1 MEEKWHELREIEAQ
15 RSDIIIKLKRIEEKQ
30 STVSVDVYTKVKK
43 DYEDKLKQINEEMA
57 QHVDLIKNELASLK
71 QEEEK
76 VMQKEKEIK
85 FKMEESSLRYSI
97 GEYDEE
103 SFKKMR
109 DENNKD
115 MEVIESELQKL
126 RERRKWLEDFV
137 ELKSIEETIDEDI
150 EGAIEGIIKP
160 ATETVT
166 PEKPEEEV
174 KTKEEIEIE
183 EHILEEEV
191 PEEVAKL
198 DELLVEEEAATPGT
212 SEEQGLTPEPTEE
225 PPKEK
230 EEVGEKVPCPKCGH
244 MNSPDSWYCEKCG
257 AEILDSQQSL

>member
-15 RSDIIIKLKRIEEKQ
+15 RSDIITKLKRIEEKK
-30 STVSVDVYTKVKK
+30 STVSVDVYTKVRK
-43 DYEDKLKQINEEMA
+43 DYEDKLKQIDGEMA

-76 VMQKEKEIK
+76 VKQKEKEIK

-109 DENNKD
+109 DEDDED
-115 MEVIESELQKL
+115 MKAIQSELHKL
-126 RERRKWLEDFV
+126 HERKKWLEDFI
-137 ELKSIEETIDEDI
+137 ELKSIEETIDEAI
-150 EGAIEGIIKP
+150 EGAVEGVIKP
-160 ATETVT
+160 ATETAA
-166 PEKPEEEV
+166 PEKPKEEV
-174 KTKEEIEIE
+174 KPKEEIEIE
-183 EHILEEEV
+183 EHILEEKV

-198 DELLVEEEAATPGT
+198 DELLVEEEALKSEI
-212 SEEQGLTPEPTEE
+212 SEEQEPTPESTEE
-225 PPKEK
+225 PSKQKEK
-230 EEVGEKVPCPKCGH
+230 VGEKVPCPKCGQ

-257 AEILDSQQSL
+257 AEILDS